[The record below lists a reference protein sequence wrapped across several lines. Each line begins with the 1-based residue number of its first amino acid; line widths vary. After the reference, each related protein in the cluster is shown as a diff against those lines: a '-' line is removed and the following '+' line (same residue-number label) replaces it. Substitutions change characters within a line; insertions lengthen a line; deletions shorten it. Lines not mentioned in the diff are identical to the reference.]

1 MVLIESINPVPKA
14 STAGFLITYSPAVKL
29 VGTLS
34 IPPGP
39 STTPPIFF
47 PGISSGG
54 GVFGSSFDSTGG
66 GSCPPAPGGGSSSG
80 EFGSTLS
87 SF

>member
-1 MVLIESINPVPKA
+1 MESINPVPKA

-54 GVFGSSFDSTGG
+54 VSGSSFDSTGG
-66 GSCPPAPGGGSSSG
+66 GSFASGGGSSVG